1 MFNMASMMG
10 KMQEMQARMKDAQA
24 SLATLTATG
33 ESGAGLVRATVNG
46 QKHLLSIEIDPTL
59 FSSPDDRTMVQDLTV
74 AAVNKAMDNLEPL
87 IKAHLAKAT
96 EGLLPN
102 IPGMDLGSM
111 LS

>member
-1 MFNMASMMG
+1 MFNMAAMMG

-24 SLATLTATG
+24 SLGTITATG

-46 QKHLLSIEIDPTL
+46 HKHVISIDIDPTL
-59 FSSPDDRTMVQDLTV
+59 FTTDDRTMTQDLTV
-74 AAVNKAMDNLEPL
+74 AAVNKAMNNLEPL

-102 IPGMDLGSM
+102 IPGMDLSSLM
-111 LS
+111 Q

>member
-10 KMQEMQARMKDAQA
+10 KMQEMQTRMKEAQA
-24 SLATLTATG
+24 SLGTLTATG
-33 ESGAGLVRATVNG
+33 EAGAGLVRATVNG
-46 QKHLLSIEIDPTL
+46 QKHVISVEIDPTL
-59 FSSPDDRTMVQDLTV
+59 FTADDRTMAQDLTV
-74 AAVNKAMDNLEPL
+74 AAVNKAMDNLDPL

-102 IPGMDLGSM
+102 MPGMDFGSL